1 MEALIFEP
9 SLWQN
14 PPGSIRINLSWTGD
28 EGTSPARLTA
38 FPFLI
43 LSHAVVASSSSTPR
57 PGANPI
63 PCFFLLENKS
73 HFSGDAVLAYAE
85 LMGEKLPLRAFL
97 VYSGHSA
104 EQSQH
109 IDLSPTDYI
118 QRHQSVWNVERENML
133 LFALYSMW
141 LH

>member
-1 MEALIFEP
+1 MEKLIFEL
-9 SLWQN
+9 SLWQK
-14 PPGSIRINLSWTGD
+14 PQGSIRINLSWTGD
-28 EGTSPARLTA
+28 EGY
-38 FPFLI
+38 
-43 LSHAVVASSSSTPR
+43 
-57 PGANPI
+57 
-63 PCFFLLENKS
+63 
-73 HFSGDAVLAYAE
+73 AVLACAE
-85 LMGEKLPLRAFL
+85 LMGEKIPLWAFL
-97 VYSGHSA
+97 VYNSHSV